1 MVIDTRYAREVSSL
15 VDVDTGLV
23 NRRIFYDEDIFQ
35 LEMQQIF
42 ARSWLF
48 MCHESQIANPGDFFL
63 TFMGEDRVIVTRD
76 NEGAPQVLV
85 NSCRHRGNAVC
96 RAEEGHATS
105 FMCTYHGWTFD
116 LQGKLVG
123 VPGFKEVYH
132 EELDRENWGLIK
144 PAQVDTYRGLVFAN
158 MDPEAPS
165 LDEWLGAGGKL
176 GLDIFLDRGTDMA
189 PFDGIIK
196 FRMKCN
202 WKFPSDNSPDQYH
215 GAFSHASAIMAG
227 HNVSPNLKGR
237 RSSMFSASPAPGV
250 TVLEEYGHGF
260 NAVSVP
266 DNWDDIVQDRPLD
279 NWKKYQLLT
288 DSNGKEGRLGRI
300 NMNLFPN
307 LFVATSG
314 SNLAL
319 RLPRGPME
327 TEIWVWSFHD
337 RKGTHDL
344 REEQRKRSESHF
356 GPSGLFEQ
364 DDGENWDQSTRG
376 VKGVIS
382 GRYPLNYSMGLGHGD
397 IVRDESEVARVESH
411 MNEHAQLWTYRTWA
425 DFMSAESWAELK
437 QNHSR
442 PQGTV

>member
-1 MVIDTRYAREVSSL
+1 
-15 VDVDTGLV
+15 
-23 NRRIFYDEDIFQ
+23 
-35 LEMQQIF
+35 
-42 ARSWLF
+42 
-48 MCHESQIANPGDFFL
+48 
-63 TFMGEDRVIVTRD
+63 
-76 NEGAPQVLV
+76 
-85 NSCRHRGNAVC
+85 
-96 RAEEGHATS
+96 
-105 FMCTYHGWTFD
+105 
-116 LQGKLVG
+116 
-123 VPGFKEVYH
+123 
-132 EELDRENWGLIK
+132 
-144 PAQVDTYRGLVFAN
+144 
-158 MDPEAPS
+158 
-165 LDEWLGAGGKL
+165 
-176 GLDIFLDRGTDMA
+176 
-189 PFDGIIK
+189 
-196 FRMKCN
+196 
-202 WKFPSDNSPDQYH
+202 
-215 GAFSHASAIMAG
+215 
-227 HNVSPNLKGR
+227 
-237 RSSMFSASPAPGV
+237 PGV